1 MLLLCPQIF
10 KEWFMQDF
18 FLIISTMFV
27 YGMTPFMSFHPV
39 QLFYAFLHLGSHS
52 LTFIF
57 GFNVYM
63 FYLLLVL
70 LIAFLFYFLLN
81 KQRSVIHVLLCI
93 VSKNGLILL
102 CCSLGIF
109 SYQLSKNDCQSVLV
123 RRNLPLMFHPYHSKL
138 SYIIYIQLFK
148 KLSYIKQFI

>member
-1 MLLLCPQIF
+1 MVYVGFLSHYINSVCVLYDIIYVFSPSVAFLC
-10 KEWFMQDF
+10 
-18 FLIISTMFV
+18 
-27 YGMTPFMSFHPV
+27 
-39 QLFYAFLHLGSHS
+39 FLHLGSHS

-109 SYQLSKNDCQSVLV
+109 SYFQRMTVSLYWWEEIFLLCSILIIQNFLI
-123 RRNLPLMFHPYHSKL
+123 
-138 SYIIYIQLFK
+138 SYTYCYSK
-148 KLSYIKQFI
+148 KLPYIK

>member
-1 MLLLCPQIF
+1 MVYVGLLSHYINSVCVLY
-10 KEWFMQDF
+10 D
-18 FLIISTMFV
+18 IIYVFSPSV
-27 YGMTPFMSFHPV
+27 
-39 QLFYAFLHLGSHS
+39 AFLCFFTLSHS
-52 LTFIF
+52 LTFSF

-109 SYQLSKNDCQSVLV
+109 SYFLRMTLSLYWLEEIFFLCSILIIQNFLISYTYSYLKN
-123 RRNLPLMFHPYHSKL
+123 FHTSN
-138 SYIIYIQLFK
+138 SLFK
-148 KLSYIKQFI
+148 EQV

>member
-1 MLLLCPQIF
+1 MLLLCPQIL
-10 KEWFMQDF
+10 KNG
-18 FLIISTMFV
+18 LCRISFSLYKQCMCMVWHHLCLFTLC
-27 YGMTPFMSFHPV
+27 SFSM
-39 QLFYAFLHLGSHS
+39 LFFLHLGSHS
-52 LTFIF
+52 LTFSF

-70 LIAFLFYFLLN
+70 LIAFLLSFLLN

-109 SYQLSKNDCQSVLV
+109 SYFQRMTVSLFWLEEIFLLCSILIIQNFLISYTYCYSKN
-123 RRNLPLMFHPYHSKL
+123 FHTSN
-138 SYIIYIQLFK
+138 S
-148 KLSYIKQFI
+148 FI

>member
-1 MLLLCPQIF
+1 MG
-10 KEWFMQDF
+10 
-18 FLIISTMFV
+18 FLSHYINSVCVLYDIILNVFSPFV
-27 YGMTPFMSFHPV
+27 
-39 QLFYAFLHLGSHS
+39 AFLCFFHLCSHS

-70 LIAFLFYFLLN
+70 LIAFLFYFHLN

-109 SYQLSKNDCQSVLV
+109 SYFLRMTVSLYWLEEIFLLCSILIIQNFLMSYTYSYLKN
-123 RRNLPLMFHPYHSKL
+123 FHTSN
-138 SYIIYIQLFK
+138 SLFK
-148 KLSYIKQFI
+148 EQV

>member
-1 MLLLCPQIF
+1 
-10 KEWFMQDF
+10 MQDF
-18 FLIISTMFV
+18 FLIISTV
-27 YGMTPFMSFHPV
+27 YVYCMTLFMSFHPV

-52 LTFIF
+52 LTFSF

-70 LIAFLFYFLLN
+70 LIAFLFYFHLN
-81 KQRSVIHVLLCI
+81 EQRSVIHVLLCI

-109 SYQLSKNDCQSVLV
+109 SYFQRMTVCIGEKKSSSYVPSLSFKTFLYHIHIVIQKN
-123 RRNLPLMFHPYHSKL
+123 FHTSN
-138 SYIIYIQLFK
+138 SLFK
-148 KLSYIKQFI
+148 ELMHHIVMQAR

>member
-18 FLIISTMFV
+18 FLIISTVFV
-27 YGMTPFMSFHPV
+27 YCMTLFMSFHPV

-102 CCSLGIF
+102 CCSLCIF
-109 SYQLSKNDCQSVLV
+109 SYFQRMTVSLYWLEEIFLLCSILIIQNFLI
-123 RRNLPLMFHPYHSKL
+123 
-138 SYIIYIQLFK
+138 SYTYCYSK
-148 KLSYIKQFI
+148 KLPYIKQFI